1 MDPLINSDSQKVS
14 NNIPSKDNCQEKGT
28 SEIQIQFNNDKNNEI
43 ENNQNMNDNNSDF
56 VNNNEEE
63 NIQNIPVEEENNE
76 NVENDNQNIE
86 NLENENNYENN
97 NNEPNEFNNINQNN
111 QDENMEINNEIDEA
125 QNFPQMINI
134 ENMDESLQNYIYDL
148 QNRLNSVINENQKLK
163 MINQNI
169 VVGLNDSNKRNMA
182 MNQKIKI
189 LNLQN
194 QKMNQ
199 ELIKLNQMKN
209 NNIELINLKKQI
221 QNYEKMIYKINN
233 DKEILETKIANM
245 QTQTTNNNLNLIN
258 HKNNRLI
265 NSPKSKIS
273 YTQANTMT
281 NDNNQIYMN
290 KIMILE
296 KNNKKLSQNNI
307 ELENQNKYL
316 QKVNQKM
323 FVDLKNKDNYIISLK
338 DKITSFNNEYNKQI
352 NSFSKDNDQ
361 KQSYIEQLF
370 FERDQLMKENNELKE
385 RINQLNYKI
394 KDFSLMNNQYKLEY
408 NDKIKQMYEN
418 KLNEYKQK
426 IIILKKRINEL
437 LGVEMQSNNNYF
449 YNRGNSARYG
459 HQNLNNNIMK
469 KNRSFKYNKHMNILT
484 DFNFYNEK
492 NKPTKDY
499 RKIYANFNFETK

>member
-1 MDPLINSDSQKVS
+1 
-14 NNIPSKDNCQEKGT
+14 
-28 SEIQIQFNNDKNNEI
+28 
-43 ENNQNMNDNNSDF
+43 
-56 VNNNEEE
+56 
-63 NIQNIPVEEENNE
+63 
-76 NVENDNQNIE
+76 
-86 NLENENNYENN
+86 
-97 NNEPNEFNNINQNN
+97 
-111 QDENMEINNEIDEA
+111 
-125 QNFPQMINI
+125 
-134 ENMDESLQNYIYDL
+134 
-148 QNRLNSVINENQKLK
+148 
-163 MINQNI
+163 
-169 VVGLNDSNKRNMA
+169 
-182 MNQKIKI
+182 
-189 LNLQN
+189 
-194 QKMNQ
+194 
-199 ELIKLNQMKN
+199 
-209 NNIELINLKKQI
+209 
-221 QNYEKMIYKINN
+221 
-233 DKEILETKIANM
+233 
-245 QTQTTNNNLNLIN
+245 
-258 HKNNRLI
+258 
-265 NSPKSKIS
+265 
-273 YTQANTMT
+273 MT

-408 NDKIKQMYEN
+408 NDKIKEMYDN

-426 IIILKKRINEL
+426 IIILKQRINEL
-437 LGVEMQSNNNYF
+437 LGIETHENYF
-449 YNRGNSARYG
+449 YSRGNSARFG
-459 HQNLNNNIMK
+459 NQNINNNIMK

-492 NKPTKDY
+492 NKPIKDY

>member
-14 NNIPSKDNCQEKGT
+14 NNIPSKDNFQEKGT

-194 QKMNQ
+194 QKMN
-199 ELIKLNQMKN
+199 
-209 NNIELINLKKQI
+209 
-221 QNYEKMIYKINN
+221 
-233 DKEILETKIANM
+233 
-245 QTQTTNNNLNLIN
+245 
-258 HKNNRLI
+258 
-265 NSPKSKIS
+265 
-273 YTQANTMT
+273 
-281 NDNNQIYMN
+281 
-290 KIMILE
+290 
-296 KNNKKLSQNNI
+296 
-307 ELENQNKYL
+307 
-316 QKVNQKM
+316 
-323 FVDLKNKDNYIISLK
+323 
-338 DKITSFNNEYNKQI
+338 
-352 NSFSKDNDQ
+352 
-361 KQSYIEQLF
+361 
-370 FERDQLMKENNELKE
+370 
-385 RINQLNYKI
+385 
-394 KDFSLMNNQYKLEY
+394 
-408 NDKIKQMYEN
+408 
-418 KLNEYKQK
+418 
-426 IIILKKRINEL
+426 
-437 LGVEMQSNNNYF
+437 
-449 YNRGNSARYG
+449 
-459 HQNLNNNIMK
+459 
-469 KNRSFKYNKHMNILT
+469 
-484 DFNFYNEK
+484 
-492 NKPTKDY
+492 
-499 RKIYANFNFETK
+499 